1 MRVFEVHFK
10 CGVSADGIALQ
21 NACCPSLAV
30 GNGFTSCRAP
40 RLPACL
46 SLDRS
51 RFLWLGRLCC
61 HPVTW
66 WSVAYFKGTHQVGTD
81 IGRAVL
87 VHENMATG
95 LQPPGGSQLSRD
107 RGLFSQSF
115 GDGGGGGGGPRE
127 VCFLPQNGSLDNDC
141 PGERLKMV
149 MPVSHPRDSR

>member
-1 MRVFEVHFK
+1 M
-10 CGVSADGIALQ
+10 
-21 NACCPSLAV
+21 
-30 GNGFTSCRAP
+30 
-40 RLPACL
+40 
-46 SLDRS
+46 
-51 RFLWLGRLCC
+51 
-61 HPVTW
+61 
-66 WSVAYFKGTHQVGTD
+66 AYFKGTHQVGTD

-141 PGERLKMV
+141 SGERLKMM
-149 MPVSHPRDSR
+149 MPVSHLRDSR